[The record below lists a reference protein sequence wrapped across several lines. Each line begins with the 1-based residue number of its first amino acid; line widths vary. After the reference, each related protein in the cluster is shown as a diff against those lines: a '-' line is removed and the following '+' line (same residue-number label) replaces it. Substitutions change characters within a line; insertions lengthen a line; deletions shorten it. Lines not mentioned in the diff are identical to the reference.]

1 MKLFIVRSYT
11 KRYPHLKGKELTDQ
25 LILDLAVV
33 YGLPKDRIGID
44 RTEKGKP
51 YLKII
56 PDAAGAQEALPF
68 ISVSHCADTFACA
81 FDDELIGIDIQDE
94 RVANIQRIAK
104 RYFNEEEQH
113 CDFYTIWTRKEALCK
128 FTGEG
133 LGQVLSGESVL
144 HRTDV
149 RFENFDIDGNLHACI
164 CRPVGKEEGEQYE
177 IQYFNRE

>member
-1 MKLFIVRSYT
+1 MKLFIVRNYT

-81 FDDELIGIDIQDE
+81 FDDELIALLLRFKWWDKSIEEIDCLIPILTCSDLGKV
-94 RVANIQRIAK
+94 R
-104 RYFNEEEQH
+104 EQ
-113 CDFYTIWTRKEALCK
+113 IEARL
-128 FTGEG
+128 
-133 LGQVLSGESVL
+133 
-144 HRTDV
+144 
-149 RFENFDIDGNLHACI
+149 
-164 CRPVGKEEGEQYE
+164 
-177 IQYFNRE
+177 